1 MIKKIL
7 SLLLAS
13 SLYAVES
20 DDLVI
25 NSDKVNIANNE
36 NKVIF
41 SENISI
47 DSGMV
52 LINANKAIYDNDTK
66 IIEITGNP
74 SSLKSLD
81 NKKDFY
87 GSASKIVFYN
97 NEKVHL
103 IGNAKMKYDNMTISS
118 EKIIFSPSSGF
129 IESNWL
135 C

>member
-13 SLYAVES
+13 SLYAIES

-25 NSDKVNIANNE
+25 NSDKVNITNND
-36 NKVIF
+36 KVIF

-47 DSGMV
+47 DSGIV
-52 LINANKAIYDNDTK
+52 LINADMAVYDNNTK

-81 NKKDFY
+81 NKKDFF

-103 IGNAKMKYDNMTISS
+103 IGNAKMKYENMTISS
-118 EKIIFSPSSGF
+118 EKIIFSPSTGF
-129 IESNWL
+129 IESN
-135 C
+135 

>member
-7 SLLLAS
+7 SLLVVS
-13 SLYAVES
+13 SLYAGES

-25 NSDKVNIANNE
+25 NSDKVNIANND
-36 NKVIF
+36 KVIF

-47 DSGMV
+47 DSGIV
-52 LINANKAIYDNDTK
+52 LINADMAIYDNDTK

-81 NKKDFY
+81 NKKDFF
-87 GSASKIVFYN
+87 GSASKIIFYN

-103 IGNAKMKYDNMTISS
+103 VGNAKMKYENMTISS
-118 EKIIFSPSSGF
+118 EKIIFSPSTGF

>member
-7 SLLLAS
+7 SLFLAC
-13 SLYAVES
+13 SLYAGEP

-25 NSDKVNIANNE
+25 NSDKVNIANND
-36 NKVIF
+36 KVIF

-47 DSGMV
+47 DSGIV
-52 LINANKAIYDNDTK
+52 LINADMAIYDNDTK

-81 NKKDFY
+81 NKKDFF

-103 IGNAKMKYDNMTISS
+103 VGNAKMKYENMTISS
-118 EKIIFSPSSGF
+118 EKIIFSPSTGF
-129 IESNWL
+129 IESN
-135 C
+135 

>member
-7 SLLLAS
+7 SLLVAS
-13 SLYAVES
+13 SLYAGES

-25 NSDKVNIANNE
+25 NSDRVNIANND
-36 NKVIF
+36 KVIF

-47 DSGMV
+47 DSGIV
-52 LINANKAIYDNDTK
+52 LINADMAIYDNDTK

-81 NKKDFY
+81 NKKDFF

-103 IGNAKMKYDNMTISS
+103 VGNAKMKYENMTISS
-118 EKIIFSPSSGF
+118 EKIIFSPSTGS
-129 IESNWL
+129 IESN
-135 C
+135 

>member
-7 SLLLAS
+7 SLLVVS
-13 SLYAVES
+13 SLYAGES

-25 NSDKVNIANNE
+25 NSDKVNIANND
-36 NKVIF
+36 KVIF

-47 DSGMV
+47 DSGIV
-52 LINANKAIYDNDTK
+52 LINADMAIYDNDTK

-81 NKKDFY
+81 NKKDFF

-103 IGNAKMKYDNMTISS
+103 VGNAKMKYENMTISS
-118 EKIIFSPSSGF
+118 EKIIFSPSTGY
-129 IESNWL
+129 IESN
-135 C
+135 

>member
-7 SLLLAS
+7 SLLVVS
-13 SLYAVES
+13 SLYAGES

-25 NSDKVNIANNE
+25 NSDKVNIANND
-36 NKVIF
+36 KVIF

-47 DSGMV
+47 DSGIV
-52 LINANKAIYDNDTK
+52 LINADMAIYDNDTK

-81 NKKDFY
+81 NKKDFF
-87 GSASKIVFYN
+87 GRSSKIVFYN

-103 IGNAKMKYDNMTISS
+103 LGNAKMKYENMTISS
-118 EKIIFSPSSGF
+118 EKIIFSPSTGF

>member
-7 SLLLAS
+7 SLLVVS
-13 SLYAVES
+13 SLYAGES

-25 NSDKVNIANNE
+25 NSDKVNIANND
-36 NKVIF
+36 KVIF

-47 DSGMV
+47 DSGLV
-52 LINANKAIYDNDTK
+52 LINADMAIYDNDTK

-81 NKKDFY
+81 NKKDFF

-103 IGNAKMKYDNMTISS
+103 VGNAKMKYENMTISS
-118 EKIIFSPSSGF
+118 EKIVFSPSTGF
-129 IESNWL
+129 IESN
-135 C
+135 

>member
-7 SLLLAS
+7 SLLVAS
-13 SLYAVES
+13 SLYAGES

-25 NSDKVNIANNE
+25 NSDRVNIANND
-36 NKVIF
+36 KVIF

-47 DSGMV
+47 DSGIV
-52 LINANKAIYDNDTK
+52 LINADMAIYDNDTK

-81 NKKDFY
+81 NKKDFF

-103 IGNAKMKYDNMTISS
+103 IGNAKMKYENMTISS
-118 EKIIFSPSSGF
+118 EKIIFSPSTGF
-129 IESNWL
+129 IESN
-135 C
+135 

>member
-7 SLLLAS
+7 SLLVVS
-13 SLYAVES
+13 SLYAGES

-25 NSDKVNIANNE
+25 NSDKVNIANND
-36 NKVIF
+36 KVIF

-47 DSGMV
+47 DSGIV
-52 LINANKAIYDNDTK
+52 LINADMAIYDNNTK

-81 NKKDFY
+81 NKKDFF

-103 IGNAKMKYDNMTISS
+103 VGNAKMKYENMTISS
-118 EKIIFSPSSGF
+118 EKIIFSPSTGF
-129 IESNWL
+129 IESN
-135 C
+135 

>member
-20 DDLVI
+20 DNLVI
-25 NSDKVNIANNE
+25 NSDKVNIANND
-36 NKVIF
+36 KVIF

-47 DSGMV
+47 DSGIV
-52 LINANKAIYDNDTK
+52 LINADMAVYDNNTK

-81 NKKDFY
+81 DKKDFF

-103 IGNAKMKYDNMTISS
+103 VGNAKMKYENMTISS
-118 EKIIFSPSSGF
+118 EKIIFSPSTGF
-129 IESNWL
+129 IESN
-135 C
+135 

>member
-7 SLLLAS
+7 SLLVVS
-13 SLYAVES
+13 SLYAGES

-25 NSDKVNIANNE
+25 NSDKVNIANND
-36 NKVIF
+36 KVIF

-47 DSGMV
+47 DSGLV
-52 LINANKAIYDNDTK
+52 LINADMAIYDNDTK

-129 IESNWL
+129 IESN
-135 C
+135 

>member
-7 SLLLAS
+7 SLLFAL

-25 NSDKVNIANNE
+25 NSDKVNIADDSN
-36 NKVIF
+36 VIF

-47 DSGMV
+47 DSGVV

-81 NKKDFY
+81 SKKDFY

-103 IGNAKMKYDNMTISS
+103 IGNAKMRYENMTISS
-118 EKIIFSPSSGF
+118 EKIIFSPSTGF
-129 IESNWL
+129 IESN
-135 C
+135 

>member
-7 SLLLAS
+7 SLLVIS
-13 SLYAVES
+13 SLYAGES

-25 NSDKVNIANNE
+25 NSDKVNIANND
-36 NKVIF
+36 KVIF

-47 DSGMV
+47 DSGIV
-52 LINANKAIYDNDTK
+52 LINADMAIYDNDTK

-81 NKKDFY
+81 NKKDFF

-103 IGNAKMKYDNMTISS
+103 VGNAKMKYENMTISS
-118 EKIIFSPSSGF
+118 EKIIFSPSTGF
-129 IESNWL
+129 IESN
-135 C
+135 

>member
-25 NSDKVNIANNE
+25 NSDKVNIANND
-36 NKVIF
+36 KVIF

-47 DSGMV
+47 DSGIV
-52 LINANKAIYDNDTK
+52 LINADMAVYDNNTK

-81 NKKDFY
+81 NKKDFF

-103 IGNAKMKYDNMTISS
+103 VGNAKMKYENMTISS
-118 EKIIFSPSSGF
+118 EKIIFSPSTGF
-129 IESNWL
+129 IESN
-135 C
+135 

>member
-7 SLLLAS
+7 SLLVAS
-13 SLYAVES
+13 SLYAAES

-25 NSDKVNIANNE
+25 NSDKVNIANND
-36 NKVIF
+36 KVIF

-47 DSGMV
+47 DSGIV
-52 LINANKAIYDNDTK
+52 LINADMAIYDNDTK

-81 NKKDFY
+81 NKKDFF
-87 GSASKIVFYN
+87 GSALKIIFYN

-103 IGNAKMKYDNMTISS
+103 VGNAKMKYENMTISS
-118 EKIIFSPSSGF
+118 EKIIFSPSTGF
-129 IESNWL
+129 IESN
-135 C
+135 

>member
-1 MIKKIL
+1 MIKKFL
-7 SLLLAS
+7 SLLVAS
-13 SLYAVES
+13 SLYAAES

-25 NSDKVNIANNE
+25 NSDKVNIANND
-36 NKVIF
+36 KVIF

-47 DSGMV
+47 DSGLV
-52 LINANKAIYDNDTK
+52 LINADMAIYDNDTK

-81 NKKDFY
+81 NKKDFF

-103 IGNAKMKYDNMTISS
+103 VGNAKMKYENMTISS
-118 EKIIFSPSSGF
+118 EKIIFSPSTGF
-129 IESNWL
+129 IESN
-135 C
+135 

>member
-7 SLLLAS
+7 SLLVVS
-13 SLYAVES
+13 SLYAGES

-25 NSDKVNIANNE
+25 NSDKVNIANND
-36 NKVIF
+36 KVIF

-47 DSGMV
+47 DSGIV
-52 LINANKAIYDNDTK
+52 LINADMAIYDNDTK

-81 NKKDFY
+81 NKKDFF

-97 NEKVHL
+97 NERVHL
-103 IGNAKMKYDNMTISS
+103 VGNAKMKYENMTISS
-118 EKIIFSPSSGF
+118 EKIIFSPSTGF

>member
-7 SLLLAS
+7 SLLFAS
-13 SLYAVES
+13 SLYGVEP

-25 NSDKVNIANNE
+25 NSDKVNIADNSN
-36 NKVIF
+36 VIF

-47 DSGMV
+47 DSGVV
-52 LINANKAIYDNDTK
+52 LINASKAIYDNDTK

-81 NKKDFY
+81 SKKDFY

-103 IGNAKMKYDNMTISS
+103 IGNAKMRYENMTILS

-129 IESNWL
+129 IESNWI

>member
-13 SLYAVES
+13 SLYAGES

-25 NSDKVNIANNE
+25 NSDKVNIANND
-36 NKVIF
+36 KVIF

-47 DSGMV
+47 DSGIV
-52 LINANKAIYDNDTK
+52 LINADMAIYDNDTK

-81 NKKDFY
+81 NKKDFF

-97 NEKVHL
+97 NEKVNL
-103 IGNAKMKYDNMTISS
+103 VGNAKMKYENMTISS
-118 EKIIFSPSSGF
+118 EKIIFSPSTGF
-129 IESNWL
+129 IESN
-135 C
+135 

>member
-25 NSDKVNIANNE
+25 NSDKVNIANND
-36 NKVIF
+36 KVIF

-47 DSGMV
+47 DSGIV
-52 LINANKAIYDNDTK
+52 LINADMAVYDNNTK

-81 NKKDFY
+81 NKKDFF
-87 GSASKIVFYN
+87 GCASKIVFYN

-103 IGNAKMKYDNMTISS
+103 VGNAKMKYENMTISS
-118 EKIIFSPSSGF
+118 EKIIFSPSTGF
-129 IESNWL
+129 IESN
-135 C
+135 

>member
-7 SLLLAS
+7 SLLVVS
-13 SLYAVES
+13 SLYAGES

-25 NSDKVNIANNE
+25 NSDKVNIANND
-36 NKVIF
+36 KVIF

-47 DSGMV
+47 DSGLV
-52 LINANKAIYDNDTK
+52 LINADMAIYDNDKK

-81 NKKDFY
+81 NKKDFF

-103 IGNAKMKYDNMTISS
+103 VGNAKMKYENMTISS
-118 EKIIFSPSSGF
+118 EKIIFSPSTGF
-129 IESNWL
+129 IESN
-135 C
+135 

>member
-7 SLLLAS
+7 SLLVAS
-13 SLYAVES
+13 SLYAGES

-25 NSDKVNIANNE
+25 NSDKVSIANND
-36 NKVIF
+36 KVIF

-47 DSGMV
+47 DSGIV
-52 LINANKAIYDNDTK
+52 LINADMAIYDNDTK

-81 NKKDFY
+81 NKKDFF

-103 IGNAKMKYDNMTISS
+103 VGNAKMKYENMTISS
-118 EKIIFSPSSGF
+118 EKIIFSPSTGF
-129 IESNWL
+129 IESN
-135 C
+135 

>member
-7 SLLLAS
+7 SLLVVS
-13 SLYAVES
+13 SLYAGES

-25 NSDKVNIANNE
+25 NSDKVNIANND
-36 NKVIF
+36 KVIF

-47 DSGMV
+47 DSGIV
-52 LINANKAIYDNDTK
+52 LINADMAIYDNDTK

-81 NKKDFY
+81 NKKDFF

-103 IGNAKMKYDNMTISS
+103 VGNAKMRYENMTISS
-118 EKIIFSPSSGF
+118 EKIIFSPSTGF
-129 IESNWL
+129 IESN
-135 C
+135 

>member
-7 SLLLAS
+7 SLLFAF

-25 NSDKVNIANNE
+25 NSDKVNIADDSN
-36 NKVIF
+36 VIF

-47 DSGMV
+47 DSGVV

-81 NKKDFY
+81 SKKDFY

-103 IGNAKMKYDNMTISS
+103 IGNAKMRYENMTISS

-129 IESNWL
+129 IESN
-135 C
+135 

>member
-13 SLYAVES
+13 SLYAIES

-25 NSDKVNIANNE
+25 NSDKVNITNND
-36 NKVIF
+36 KVIF

-47 DSGMV
+47 DSGIV
-52 LINANKAIYDNDTK
+52 LINADMAVYDNNTK

-81 NKKDFY
+81 SKKDFF

-103 IGNAKMKYDNMTISS
+103 VGNAKMKYENMTISS
-118 EKIIFSPSSGF
+118 EKIIFSPSTGF
-129 IESNWL
+129 IESN
-135 C
+135 

>member
-7 SLLLAS
+7 SLLFAS
-13 SLYAVES
+13 SLYAVEP

-25 NSDKVNIANNE
+25 NSDKVNIADNSN
-36 NKVIF
+36 VIF

-47 DSGMV
+47 DSGVV
-52 LINANKAIYDNDTK
+52 LINASKAIYDNDTK

-81 NKKDFY
+81 SKKDFY

-103 IGNAKMKYDNMTISS
+103 IGNAKMRYENMTILS

-129 IESNWL
+129 IESNWI

>member
-25 NSDKVNIANNE
+25 NSDKVNIANND
-36 NKVIF
+36 KVIF

-47 DSGMV
+47 DSGIV
-52 LINANKAIYDNDTK
+52 LINADMAVYDNDTK

-81 NKKDFY
+81 NKKDFF

-103 IGNAKMKYDNMTISS
+103 VGNAKMKYENMTISS
-118 EKIIFSPSSGF
+118 EKIIFSPSTGF
-129 IESNWL
+129 IESN
-135 C
+135 

>member
-7 SLLLAS
+7 SLLVAS
-13 SLYAVES
+13 SLYAGES

-25 NSDKVNIANNE
+25 NSDRVNIANND
-36 NKVIF
+36 KVIF

-47 DSGMV
+47 DSGIV
-52 LINANKAIYDNDTK
+52 LINADMAIYDNDTK

-74 SSLKSLD
+74 SSLKSLN
-81 NKKDFY
+81 NKKGFF

-103 IGNAKMKYDNMTISS
+103 IGNAKMKYENMTISS
-118 EKIIFSPSSGF
+118 EKIIFSPSTGF
-129 IESNWL
+129 IESN
-135 C
+135 

>member
-7 SLLLAS
+7 SLLVVS
-13 SLYAVES
+13 SLYAGEL

-25 NSDKVNIANNE
+25 NSDKVNIANND
-36 NKVIF
+36 KVIF

-47 DSGMV
+47 DSGIV
-52 LINANKAIYDNDTK
+52 LINADMAIYDNDTK

-81 NKKDFY
+81 NKKDFF

-103 IGNAKMKYDNMTISS
+103 VGNAKMRYENMTISS
-118 EKIIFSPSSGF
+118 EKIIFSPSTGF
-129 IESNWL
+129 IESN
-135 C
+135 

>member
-7 SLLLAS
+7 SLLVVS
-13 SLYAVES
+13 SLYAGES

-25 NSDKVNIANNE
+25 NSDKVNIANND
-36 NKVIF
+36 KVIF
-41 SENISI
+41 SESISI
-47 DSGMV
+47 DSGIV
-52 LINANKAIYDNDTK
+52 LINADMAIYDNDTK

-81 NKKDFY
+81 NKKDFF

-103 IGNAKMKYDNMTISS
+103 VGNAKMKYENMTISS
-118 EKIIFSPSSGF
+118 EKIIFSPSTGF

>member
-25 NSDKVNIANNE
+25 NSDKVNIANND
-36 NKVIF
+36 KVIF

-47 DSGMV
+47 DSGIV
-52 LINANKAIYDNDTK
+52 LINADMAIYDNNTK

-81 NKKDFY
+81 NKKDFF

-103 IGNAKMKYDNMTISS
+103 VGNAKMKYENMTISS
-118 EKIIFSPSSGF
+118 EKIIFSPSTGF

>member
-1 MIKKIL
+1 MVKKIL
-7 SLLLAS
+7 SLLFAF

-25 NSDKVNIANNE
+25 NSDKVNIADNSN
-36 NKVIF
+36 VIF

-47 DSGMV
+47 DSGVV

-81 NKKDFY
+81 SKKDFY

-103 IGNAKMKYDNMTISS
+103 IGNAKMIYENMTISS

-129 IESNWL
+129 IESNWI

>member
-7 SLLLAS
+7 SLLVAS
-13 SLYAVES
+13 SLYAGES
-20 DDLVI
+20 DGLVI
-25 NSDKVNIANNE
+25 NSDKVNIANND
-36 NKVIF
+36 KVIF

-47 DSGMV
+47 DSGIV
-52 LINANKAIYDNDTK
+52 LINADMAIYDNDTK

-81 NKKDFY
+81 NKKDFF

-103 IGNAKMKYDNMTISS
+103 VGNAKMKYENMTISS
-118 EKIIFSPSSGF
+118 EKIIFSPSTGF
-129 IESNWL
+129 IESN
-135 C
+135 

>member
-7 SLLLAS
+7 SLLFAS
-13 SLYAVES
+13 SLYAVEP

-25 NSDKVNIANNE
+25 NSDKVNIADNSN
-36 NKVIF
+36 VIF

-47 DSGMV
+47 DSGVV

-81 NKKDFY
+81 GKKDFY

-103 IGNAKMKYDNMTISS
+103 IGNAKMRYENMTISS

-129 IESNWL
+129 IESN
-135 C
+135 